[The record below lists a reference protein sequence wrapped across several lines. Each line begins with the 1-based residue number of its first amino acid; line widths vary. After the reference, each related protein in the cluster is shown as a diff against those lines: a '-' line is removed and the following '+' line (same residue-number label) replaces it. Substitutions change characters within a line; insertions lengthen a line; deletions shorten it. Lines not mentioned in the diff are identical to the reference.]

1 MTLIDEQEMTPE
13 FAEMYQA
20 AGRYL
25 NKQVQDGIQF
35 WLKASLTP
43 PFLEHLSF
51 RLGNQLFFIRLKDV
65 AGQVNIPANINGLF
79 SIADACNGHA
89 CIMPMEK
96 KFIGGWQPIKEGW
109 GLIDARTGN
118 PFDLLSLITDE
129 RIVMT
134 DWEVQDFA
142 VQIVRDDLISKGYQL
157 MSWQGSPLVDPS
169 LWFIGDSGGPEWV
182 VVRFSR
188 NSKKATAPPPDNW
201 SKIAQKFSHMS
212 DIGHFAPV
220 YPANAN
226 DAFDPLIGTIMP
238 LYRGHQLLVSYKGLE
253 TPEYE

>member
-1 MTLIDEQEMTPE
+1 MTRINEQEIFPE

-20 AGRYL
+20 AYIYL

-35 WLKASLTP
+35 WLKANLAH

-51 RLGNQLFFIRLKDV
+51 RLGNQLFFIRLEDV
-65 AGQVNIPANINGLF
+65 AGQVNIPANIDNLF

-89 CIMPMEK
+89 CLMPMEK
-96 KFIGGWQPIKEGW
+96 NLFGGWQPYRNGW
-109 GLIDARTGN
+109 CLFHAKTGN
-118 PFDLLSLITDE
+118 PIDPLSLITDE

-142 VQIVRDDLISKGYQL
+142 VEIVRDELRKKGYQL
-157 MSWQGSPLVDPS
+157 IYWQSNPLFDPS
-169 LWFIGDSGGPEWV
+169 IWFIGDSGGPEWI
-182 VVRFSR
+182 VVRYSR
-188 NSKKATAPPPDNW
+188 KSKTAAPQPDNW
-201 SKIAQKFSHMS
+201 DEIAQSCSQMS
-212 DIGHFAPV
+212 SIGHFAPV

-238 LYRGHQLLVSYKGLE
+238 LYRGYLLRVKYLGLE
-253 TPEYE
+253 TPKI